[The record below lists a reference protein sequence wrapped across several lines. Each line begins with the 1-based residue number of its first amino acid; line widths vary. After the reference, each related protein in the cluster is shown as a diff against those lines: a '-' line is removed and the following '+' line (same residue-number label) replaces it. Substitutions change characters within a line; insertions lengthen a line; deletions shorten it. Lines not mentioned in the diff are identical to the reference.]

1 LQIILMFELV
11 FTFGN
16 LRKMVKL
23 AEIRRSAGSSS
34 GCCISCGGE
43 VAAAVA
49 VSVVVV
55 RYQQRLLYQLWW

>member
-1 LQIILMFELV
+1 MFELV

-55 RYQQRLLYQLWW
+55 R